1 MNMKLSARILLVF
14 FSFLM
19 VQPLIVWAVP
29 NQKTMETCTKS
40 CCSHHTQKKAP
51 NPMKNMCGEM
61 ACNPFAEYSCCTGF
75 IVSNKTI
82 FSFTPEKLWEK
93 NTLFTQSYS
102 SNFACD
108 CWRPPEN
115 TVATLG

>member
-1 MNMKLSARILLVF
+1 MKLSARISLVF
-14 FSFLM
+14 FSFLI
-19 VQPLIVWAVP
+19 VQPLVVWAVP
-29 NQKTMETCTKS
+29 NQTVETCAKL
-40 CCSHHTQKKAP
+40 CCGHHKEKKVP

-93 NTLFTQSYS
+93 DALFTQSYT
-102 SNFACD
+102 SNFVGD

-115 TVATLG
+115 TVTILG